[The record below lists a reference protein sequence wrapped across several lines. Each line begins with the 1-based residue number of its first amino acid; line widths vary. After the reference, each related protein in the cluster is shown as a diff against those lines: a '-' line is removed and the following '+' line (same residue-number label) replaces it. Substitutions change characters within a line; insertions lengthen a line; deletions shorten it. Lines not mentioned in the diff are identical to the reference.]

1 MTNAIPRPTGML
13 AMKRLA
19 GESVI
24 LGLPDGRKIIVRMI
38 GKNRLGINA
47 PQDVQID
54 RDEHLMQGEDLE
66 HFRGRKTNA

>member
-1 MTNAIPRPTGML
+1 MTNAIPRPSGML

-47 PQDVQID
+47 PRDVQID
-54 RDEHLMQGEDLE
+54 RDEHLMQGQDLE
-66 HFRGRKTNA
+66 HFRGRGNND